1 MRVRARLASS
11 QERKVFAS
19 VHGQKDNYSVK
30 VFVAATNMADD
41 ADKKKEEQERIGVYV
56 CHCGTNIGG
65 TVDCSAVS
73 EYAKDLKDVVVSR
86 DYVYTCSEP
95 GQMQIVDDIKKY
107 NLTKVVVASCSPKMH
122 EKTFRKTIQEAGLNP
137 YVLEMVNLRE
147 QCSWVHHDKA
157 EATRKAKSLVR
168 GGVQRA
174 ARLQALFP
182 KEMTMSKDVLVIGG
196 GIAGISASLQLANS
210 GYKVF
215 LVEKQASIG
224 GRMAQL
230 SKTFP
235 TLDCAPCILSPKMVD
250 VGAHPNIVL
259 FTGSQVVD
267 FTGSPG
273 SYQVKVRVGPR
284 GVDPK
289 KCIGCAK
296 CEKVCPAKTPNEF
309 EECLYERKAIHKVFP
324 QAVPA
329 SYVIDFETC
338 KECGACEKVCSA
350 HAIDM
355 EEKEKFQ
362 EFEVGA
368 AIVATGFDMF
378 DVKKLHEY
386 DTSLPDVI
394 TATQM
399 ERLMINE
406 CGAGMVLKRKADGN
420 RVKKVAYVLCAGSRT
435 RKVGMPYCSKICC
448 NYAIKQSVILRK
460 TFPYMQVY
468 VYYIDIRAAGRG
480 FEEFYVRSQEEFGV
494 KFIHGKVSDIQKG
507 KTGIMVRAE
516 DVTLGEIIENEF
528 DMVVLCTAMMPSKGT
543 EELAKILK
551 MPLGD
556 DGFVSEKHPKLEPV
570 STHRSG
576 IFAAG
581 VILGPKDV
589 RDSVVDGRST
599 AAHVIE
605 FLGAGK
611 MLVDPVKAFVADG
624 MKCTKWKACEAI
636 CPVKAIQ
643 VDEVPR
649 VDSIACIGC
658 GACVSECP
666 ESVFELAHYTTSQI
680 DEEIKGI
687 LEGPGE
693 DLRIIGFFGDTLAYV
708 AADSAGTARMEYPPS
723 IRMMRVPSAARIG
736 RREIL
741 RAFAEG
747 ADGVILSDEENGEIQ
762 HIVELRLKSLGPEL
776 DALGIGKDRVT
787 FVPMLLPIYKVLPKL
802 VDNFDKKVKT
812 LGKLSKEA
820 RAKAL
825 EASKKKVDPVF
836 GPKGTA
842 GPEQSAHAGH

>member
-1 MRVRARLASS
+1 
-11 QERKVFAS
+11 
-19 VHGQKDNYSVK
+19 
-30 VFVAATNMADD
+30 MAGEG
-41 ADKKKEEQERIGVYV
+41 KKKEETKEKEERIGVFV
-56 CHCGTNIGG
+56 CHCGSNIAG
-65 TVDCSAVS
+65 TVDCKAVT
-73 EYAKDLKDVVVSR
+73 EYAQGLEGVVISR
-86 DYVYTCSEP
+86 DSVYTCSEP
-95 GQMQIVDDIKKY
+95 GQNQIVEDIKKY

-122 EKTFRKTIQEAGLNP
+122 EKTFRKTLENAGINP
-137 YVLEMVNLRE
+137 YNLEMVNLRE
-147 QCSWVHHDKA
+147 QCSWVHKDKT
-157 EATRKAKSLVR
+157 EGTKKAKDLVK
-168 GGVQRA
+168 GGVLRA
-174 ARLQALFP
+174 ARLESLFP
-182 KEMTMSKDVLVIGG
+182 KEMTMSKEVLVIGG

-210 GYKVF
+210 GYRVY
-215 LVEKQASIG
+215 LVEKSPSIG

-235 TLDCAPCILSPKMVD
+235 TLDCAPCILSPRMVD
-250 VGAHPNIVL
+250 AGNHPNIAL
-259 FTGSQVVD
+259 YTGTEVVE
-267 FTGSPG
+267 FSGTPG
-273 SYQVKVRVGPR
+273 SYKVKVRVGPK

-296 CEKVCPAKTPNEF
+296 CQKVCPAKTLNEF
-309 EECLYERKAIHKVFP
+309 EECLYERKAIYKPFP

-329 SYVIDFETC
+329 SYVVDFDKCT
-338 KECGACEKVCSA
+338 KCGACVKVCSV
-350 HAIDM
+350 HAIDL
-355 EEKEKFQ
+355 EEKEQLQ

-480 FEEFYVRSQEEFGV
+480 FEEFYVRSMEDYGV
-494 KFIHGKVSDIQKG
+494 KYIHGKVSDIQKG
-507 KTGIMVRAE
+507 TNGIMVRAE

-543 EELAKILK
+543 AELAKLMK
-551 MPLGD
+551 VPLGE
-556 DGFVSEKHPKLEPV
+556 DGFVSEKHPKLDPV

-581 VILGPKDV
+581 VVLGPKDV
-589 RDSVVDGRST
+589 RDSVIDGRST
-599 AAHVIE
+599 AGQVVE
-605 FLGAGK
+605 FLGTGK
-611 MLVDPVKAFVADG
+611 MLVDPVKAIVADG

-666 ESVFELAHYTTSQI
+666 ERVFELAHYTDSQV
-680 DEEIKGI
+680 DSEMNG
-687 LEGPGE
+687 LLDSASP
-693 DLRIIGFFGDTLAYV
+693 DLRIVGFFGDTLAYV
-708 AADSAGTARMEYPPS
+708 AADSAGTARLEYPPS
-723 IRMMRVPSAARIG
+723 IRMMRVPSAARMG

-741 RAFAEG
+741 RAFAYG
-747 ADGVILSDEENGEIQ
+747 ADGVILSDEEGGEIA
-762 HIVELRLKSLGPEL
+762 HIVEERLKGLASEL
-776 DALGIGKDRVT
+776 DALGIGKDRVA
-787 FVPMLLPIYKVLPKL
+787 FVPMLLPIYKVLPKHI
-802 VDNFDKKVKT
+802 DNFDKKIRQ
-812 LGKLSKEA
+812 LGKVPTDA
-820 RAKAL
+820 RKKAL
-825 EASKKKVDPVF
+825 EASAHKVNPVF
-836 GPKGTA
+836 GPKGTYSA
-842 GPEQSAHAGH
+842 GQSSHAGH

>member
-1 MRVRARLASS
+1 
-11 QERKVFAS
+11 
-19 VHGQKDNYSVK
+19 
-30 VFVAATNMADD
+30 MAGEG
-41 ADKKKEEQERIGVYV
+41 KKKEETKEKEERIGVFV
-56 CHCGTNIGG
+56 CHCGSNIAG
-65 TVDCSAVS
+65 TVDCKAVT
-73 EYAKDLKDVVVSR
+73 EYAQGLEGVVISR
-86 DYVYTCSEP
+86 DSVYTCSEP
-95 GQMQIVDDIKKY
+95 GQNQIVEDIKKY

-122 EKTFRKTIQEAGLNP
+122 EKTFRKTLENAGINP
-137 YVLEMVNLRE
+137 YNLEMVNLRE
-147 QCSWVHHDKA
+147 QCSWVHKDKT
-157 EATRKAKSLVR
+157 EGTKKAKDLVK
-168 GGVQRA
+168 GGVLRA
-174 ARLQALFP
+174 ARLESLFP
-182 KEMTMSKDVLVIGG
+182 KEMTMSKEVLVIGG

-210 GYKVF
+210 GYRVY
-215 LVEKQASIG
+215 LVEKSPSIG

-235 TLDCAPCILSPKMVD
+235 TLDCAPCILSPRMVD
-250 VGAHPNIVL
+250 AGNHPNIAL
-259 FTGSQVVD
+259 YTGTEVVE
-267 FTGSPG
+267 FSGTPG
-273 SYQVKVRVGPR
+273 SYKVKVRVGPK

-296 CEKVCPAKTPNEF
+296 CQKVCPAKTLNEF
-309 EECLYERKAIHKVFP
+309 EECLYERKAIYKPFP

-329 SYVIDFETC
+329 SYVVDFDKCT
-338 KECGACEKVCSA
+338 KCGACVKVCSV
-350 HAIDM
+350 HAIDL
-355 EEKEKFQ
+355 EEKEQLQ

-480 FEEFYVRSQEEFGV
+480 FEEFYVRSMEDYGV
-494 KFIHGKVSDIQKG
+494 KYIHGKVSDIQKG
-507 KTGIMVRAE
+507 TNGIMVRAE

-543 EELAKILK
+543 AELAKLMK
-551 MPLGD
+551 VPLGE
-556 DGFVSEKHPKLEPV
+556 DGFVSEKHPKLDPV

-581 VILGPKDV
+581 VVLGPKDV
-589 RDSVVDGRST
+589 RDSVIDGRST
-599 AAHVIE
+599 AGQVVE
-605 FLGAGK
+605 FLGTGK
-611 MLVDPVKAFVADG
+611 MLVDPVKAIVADG

-666 ESVFELAHYTTSQI
+666 ERVFELAHYTDSQV
-680 DEEIKGI
+680 DSEMSG
-687 LEGPGE
+687 LLDAASP
-693 DLRIIGFFGDTLAYV
+693 DLRIVGFFGDTLAYV
-708 AADSAGTARMEYPPS
+708 AADSAGTARLEYPPS
-723 IRMMRVPSAARIG
+723 IRMMRVPSAARMG

-741 RAFAEG
+741 RAFAYG
-747 ADGVILSDEENGEIQ
+747 ADGVILSDEEGGEIA
-762 HIVELRLKSLGPEL
+762 HIVEERLKGLASEL
-776 DALGIGKDRVT
+776 DALGIGKDRVA
-787 FVPMLLPIYKVLPKL
+787 FVPMLLPIYKVLPKHI
-802 VDNFDKKVKT
+802 DNFDKKIRQ
-812 LGKLSKEA
+812 LGKVPTDA
-820 RAKAL
+820 RKKAL
-825 EASKKKVDPVF
+825 EASAHKVNPVF
-836 GPKGTA
+836 GPKGTYSA
-842 GPEQSAHAGH
+842 GQSSHAGH